1 MASKF
6 IKKLI
11 PASFKKKIKEK
22 KRQGDFKKFKDSA
35 VVLNKADL
43 IDGFKNAGIEQGDV
57 LFIHSSLKGLG
68 YIENGAKD
76 VIEAFQEVVGSEGTL
91 LFPTFTMQGNMEST
105 LRDAEFIFDPKTS
118 VSSTGS
124 ITNHFMKFTGVYRS
138 IHPTHSVS
146 AWGKH
151 AKDITAQHYELDTN
165 FGPETP
171 FGKFLDLNGKVVGLG
186 IDYGNVTYYHV
197 YEDYNLNKWPDVYI
211 DKPFEVKIKDQEG
224 NIQTCETYAHKP
236 SFHAGR
242 IEKDPEIEQF
252 FCSYLESNQISFKSQ
267 IGQGH
272 LWWMRSQD
280 LLEHLD
286 KLYEQ
291 GKSIYK
297 VK

>member
-11 PASFKKKIKEK
+11 PAALKKKVKEK
-22 KRQGDFKKFKDSA
+22 KRASDFKKFKESA
-35 VVLNKADL
+35 VTLSKGDL
-43 IDGFKNAGIEQGDV
+43 VKGFQNAGIEKGDV

-76 VIEAFQEVVGSEGTL
+76 VIEAFQEVVGTAGTL
-91 LFPTFTMQGNMEST
+91 IFPTFTMKGSMEAT
-105 LRDAEFIFDPKTS
+105 LKDPEYVFDPKTS
-118 VSSTGS
+118 VSTTGS
-124 ITNHFMKFTGVYRS
+124 ITNHFMKFKDVHRS

-151 AKDITAQHYELDTN
+151 AADICAEHYELDTN
-165 FGPETP
+165 FGPGTP

-197 YEDYNLNKWPDVYI
+197 YEDYNLDKWPEVYI
-211 DKPFEVKIKDQEG
+211 SEPFKAKVKDYQG
-224 NIQTCETYAHKP
+224 NIHECETYAHNP
-236 SFHAGR
+236 SFHSSR
-242 IEKDPEIEQF
+242 IEKVPEIERF
-252 FCSYLESNQISFKSQ
+252 FCSYLEGNQISFRSE

-272 LWWMRSQD
+272 LWWMKSQD

-286 KLYEQ
+286 ELYKQ

-297 VK
+297 VT